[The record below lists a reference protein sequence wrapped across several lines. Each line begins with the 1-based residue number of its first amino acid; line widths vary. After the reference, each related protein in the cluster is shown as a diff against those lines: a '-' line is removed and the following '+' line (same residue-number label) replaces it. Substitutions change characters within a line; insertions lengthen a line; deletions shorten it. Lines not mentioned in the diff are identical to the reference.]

1 MDFKTRVAVGFLC
14 AALSGARAVAAD
26 KEIFIDDINDWTVE
40 WFCGNPRAS
49 GFVQGP
55 RFESA
60 VGGKIVFD
68 KAGNG
73 YVGGGTAIQF
83 VPKTGP
89 VRVLTGTSG
98 VKGSTDGPPWKATFS
113 GIRDIAISPDDVLY
127 VCDGIDFTV
136 KKVERKEDGLWHTET
151 IAGVAGQKGHRDGP
165 AKQALFSEPFDS
177 IAVDNK
183 GVVYVLAGDWLKKIE
198 KGVVTTLNAGTGR
211 ADGPLAKAGFRRAM
225 GGGQALAYDGGHC
238 LYVAD
243 RWNQAIRKVD
253 LERNEVTTVA
263 GALPG
268 EPWGGPHDGKVF
280 EARFHP
286 GGGPCQIVV
295 NQRYGFL
302 LVKAADEGGRIRWVA
317 DGWIKTFA
325 PTRGTESVGP
335 LAQVSGSPC
344 GVDSEGNVYLS
355 GGGGIRVARKKG
367 AAGK

>member
-1 MDFKTRVAVGFLC
+1 MDFKAC
-14 AALSGARAVAAD
+14 AVAWLLWAAIIGALAGAAE
-26 KEIFIDDINDWTVE
+26 KEILIDDIGDWSVE
-40 WFCGNPRAS
+40 WFCGNPRAR

-73 YVGGGTAIQF
+73 YVGSGTTIQF

-98 VKGSTDGPPWKATFS
+98 VKGSTDGPPWKAAFS
-113 GIRDIAISPDDVLY
+113 GIRDIAISPDDILY

-136 KKVERKEDGLWHTET
+136 KKVERKADGLWHTET
-151 IAGVAGQKGHRDGP
+151 IAGVPGQKGHRDGP
-165 AKQALFSEPFDS
+165 ARQALFSEPFDS
-177 IAVDNK
+177 IAVDNN

-198 KGVVTTLNAGTGR
+198 KGVVTTLNRGTGR

-253 LERNEVTTVA
+253 LEKSEVTTIA

-268 EPWGGPHDGKVF
+268 APWGGPHDGKAF

-286 GGGPCQIVV
+286 GGGPCQIFF

-302 LVKAADEGGRIRWVA
+302 LVKAADEGGRIRWIA
-317 DGWIKTFA
+317 NGEMKTFA
-325 PTRGTESVGP
+325 PTRGRADVGP
-335 LAQVSGSPC
+335 LAQVSGDPC

-355 GGGGIRVARKKG
+355 GAGGIRVARKKKE
-367 AAGK
+367 ASK